1 MDKPFRRLR
10 KSKNCNVH
18 SGKICQGSLF
28 FKLIVL
34 LGGFEPQPPFDMSI
48 VRDYPKCGFKPLN
61 PYQQAAVRGALEK
74 PFTLIQGPPGIAL
87 TFHIKRR

>member
-1 MDKPFRRLR
+1 M
-10 KSKNCNVH
+10 
-18 SGKICQGSLF
+18 
-28 FKLIVL
+28 L